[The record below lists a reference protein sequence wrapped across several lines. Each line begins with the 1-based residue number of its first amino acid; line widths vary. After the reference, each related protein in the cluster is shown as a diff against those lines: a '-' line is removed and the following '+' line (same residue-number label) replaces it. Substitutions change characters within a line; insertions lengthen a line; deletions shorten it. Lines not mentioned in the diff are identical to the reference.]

1 MRAESDKE
9 LNTLWEEVK
18 LDEVFGKEIVSKTQK
33 KTSLLSYMEQ
43 HYMNKQERWVMHFR
57 RKLSCF
63 LKTMQT
69 NNHTESWHKT
79 LKDAD
84 AFKLRGNI
92 KYHIMLTR
100 MASGT
105 RDRNKQY
112 RDEQNRTYILRTG
125 THYNDGIHYCSREA
139 RTLTRTIPVLNAMI
153 ANDCKAKSEDMIN
166 RCVEE
171 VHDNERS
178 RKHCPCL
185 RNFVNGN
192 QER

>member
-1 MRAESDKE
+1 
-9 LNTLWEEVK
+9 
-18 LDEVFGKEIVSKTQK
+18 
-33 KTSLLSYMEQ
+33 
-43 HYMNKQERWVMHFR
+43 MHFR
-57 RKLSCF
+57 RDLKCF
-63 LKTMQT
+63 LRTMQT

-92 KYHIMLTR
+92 KYHIMLMR

-125 THYNDGIHYCSREA
+125 THYNDGIHYCGREA
-139 RTLTRTIPVLNAMI
+139 RTLTRTIPVLHAMI
-153 ANDCKAKSEDMIN
+153 ANDRKAKSEDMIN

-171 VHDNERS
+171 VHDNEGTWAVSGSKEGSVHTVNLNTATCTCYSNRS
-178 RKHCPCL
+178 T
-185 RNFVNGN
+185 
-192 QER
+192 